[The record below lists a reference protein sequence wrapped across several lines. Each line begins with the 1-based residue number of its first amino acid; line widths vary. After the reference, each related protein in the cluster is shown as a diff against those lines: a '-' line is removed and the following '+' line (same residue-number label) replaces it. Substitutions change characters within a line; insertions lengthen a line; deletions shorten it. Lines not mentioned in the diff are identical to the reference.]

1 MFLRTLTRRSPIK
14 SLIPLDMLLM
24 GLLVI
29 GLLAAS
35 PARASCEQV
44 GQSEPALDER
54 IDAWFG
60 DWVVYPISSVLFFD
74 LMFWDNTLP
83 LGELPEEPEPDLET
97 PAQREEVLQAEIQRR
112 GAELVGYED
121 GRGYVYKC
129 RVPARLR
136 NVVPMLDEGATLKR
150 GLLDLQLQERDG
162 QLIGSWEAQDIDVA
176 ALGLAPATADDP
188 DAPRIGTVRDTND
201 GGDRELKQVEID
213 AIAPFPVVIDLTE
226 GRLLAGETELSWSV
240 LPVQAGSRVQWRGET
255 YEVAAT
261 NGRRLSLRGLDD
273 YAEAGAIADPHDI
286 SFPLVVVWLLLGAAF
301 FTLRFGFINVRAF
314 GHAFAVVSGKYDNE
328 DDPGEVSHFQA
339 LSSALSATVGLG
351 NIAGVAVAVA
361 AGGPGAVVW
370 MVVAAFLGMSSKFA
384 EVTLGQMYREV
395 RADGT
400 VSGGPMHYLST
411 GLKEMRMGK
420 LGLVLAVLFS
430 VMCIGGSLGGGN
442 MFQSNQSFQALADVV
457 PPLMPK
463 STGEIVLERLPGE
476 DAEIQIP
483 ARTAVAV
490 PGGAT
495 FLVTEDLVLAAGEP
509 STGPISVTAL
519 RGGSGGNVATDKIT
533 EIGGVADRMGRI
545 LPTELDDQLTVRNPG
560 PTDGG
565 ATYGLIYGIILT
577 IAVGL
582 VIIGG
587 IKRIGATA
595 GYIVP
600 AMAVVY
606 VLAGVYILAYQG
618 VTDSAALSDGLT
630 TLLSSAF
637 TLEAGIGGFIGV
649 LMTGFQRASFS
660 NEAGVGSASIAHSAA
675 STPEP
680 VSEGIVALLEPFIDT
695 IIVCSV
701 TGLIVVTTDAYR
713 IVGVDGIS
721 MTSAAFESGGLPGAR
736 YVLAGAV
743 VLFAFSTMISWSYY
757 GERAATWMFGPKAS
771 VPYKVIFLSCALIG
785 PIITLGNVMSFSD
798 LMVLGM
804 AFPNVLGLYLLSN
817 KVGGALKK
825 YRAKLKAGTL

>member
-1 MFLRTLTRRSPIK
+1 MLLRPLTLRSPLQNLL
-14 SLIPLDMLLM
+14 LI
-24 GLLVI
+24 GLIVV

-35 PARASCEQV
+35 PARASCEPV
-44 GQSEPALDER
+44 RQSEPALDER
-54 IDAWFG
+54 VDKWFG

-83 LGELPEEPEPDLET
+83 MGELPEEPEPDLET
-97 PAQREEVLQAEIQRR
+97 PEQRQEVLQAEVQRR
-112 GAELVGYED
+112 GAELMGYD
-121 GRGYVYKC
+121 DDRGYIYKC

-136 NVVPMLDEGATLKR
+136 DVVPVLDEGATLKR

-162 QLIGSWEAQDIDVA
+162 QLIGSWEEQDIDVA
-176 ALGLAPATADDP
+176 ALGLTPADDP
-188 DAPRIGTVRDTND
+188 DAPRIGTVRDADADADAD
-201 GGDRELKQVEID
+201 GEREIKQVEID

-240 LPVQAGSRVQWRGET
+240 LPVQAGSRVEWQDET
-255 YEVAAT
+255 YEVAAA
-261 NGRRLSLRGLDD
+261 NGRRLSLRRLDD
-273 YAEAGAIADPHDI
+273 FAEDDAIADPHDI
-286 SFPLVVVWLLLGAAF
+286 SFPLVVVWLLMGAAF

-370 MVVAAFLGMSSKFA
+370 MVVAAFLGMSSKFT

-442 MFQSNQSFQALADVV
+442 MFQSNQSFQAIADVA
-457 PPLMPK
+457 PPLMPR

-490 PGGAT
+490 PDGAT

-509 STGPISVTAL
+509 STGPIPVTAL
-519 RGGSGGNVATDKIT
+519 RGGSTGNVAADKIT
-533 EIGGVADRMGRI
+533 EIGGIADRMGRI
-545 LPTELDDQLTVRNPG
+545 LPNELDDQLTVRNPS
-560 PTDGG
+560 PTEGG

-606 VLAGVYILAYQG
+606 VLAGVYIIAYQG
-618 VTDSAALSDGLT
+618 VTDSAALADGLN
-630 TLLSSAF
+630 TLISSAF

-771 VPYKVIFLSCALIG
+771 IPYKVIFLSCALIG